1 MDAAQSAWEGI
12 ATDVLGSTG
21 CDDPPVDA
29 FELAEC
35 TEHEVRFHMKP
46 GACRSN
52 HVIYVDARARRER
65 QHGLIAHELG
75 HWALVRAREDN
86 TERGARYLAGA
97 LLLPRQPFEADLR
110 AMRWDLE
117 QLRARHVNAS
127 AELIARR
134 VVNLKDAVASVWDNG
149 KLSYRV
155 WSPWLP
161 ERLWGKKASKVEATL
176 AAAALESGQV
186 ERSADLFAAWP
197 IFEAGWRRVIVL
209 AEAEQLSL
217 RL

>member
-1 MDAAQSAWEGI
+1 MDEAQRAWEGI
-12 ATDVLGSTG
+12 AADVLQSTG

-46 GACRSN
+46 GACRKG
-52 HVIYVDARARRER
+52 HVIYVDARASGKR

-75 HWALVRAREDN
+75 HWALVRGREDN

-97 LLLPRQPFEADLR
+97 LLLPRRAFEEDLR
-110 AMRWDLE
+110 EMKWDLE
-117 QLRARHVNAS
+117 QLRGRHVNAS

-149 KLSYRV
+149 KLTYRV

-161 ERLWGKKASKVEATL
+161 ERLWGRRPSRIEVKL

-186 ERSADLFAAWP
+186 ERDQDLLAAWP
-197 IFEAGWRRVIVL
+197 VFEGGWRRVIVL